1 MEDNKKMKYPDG
13 GRCMGCIKLLDNCTH
28 INFEKQ
34 KPMGKADKEGDQ
46 PVVCP
51 EWVKNP
57 HTWRIFL

>member
-1 MEDNKKMKYPDG
+1 MKYPDG

-28 INFEKQ
+28 IDFEKQ
-34 KPMGKADKEGDQ
+34 KPMGKVDKEGDQ